1 MPVAHSL
8 SPKLFEHY
16 CSEHN
21 VTDCLYSLYPVEAAL
36 LQREALHRW
45 VEQQGLLGFNVTI
58 PYKRAIIPSLD
69 ALSDEARAIGAINC
83 VVASHDNGRLL
94 LTGHNTDATAFEQTL
109 RPLLRENH
117 KAALILGTGGAAQAV
132 AYVLGKLGIDYKF
145 VSRTPWQSPQQAISY
160 SRAIEMADTH
170 LLIVNATPLGM
181 LPDVD
186 STPWPDSGLL
196 TPRHLC
202 YDLIYNPAPTR
213 FLREAAAQGATT
225 IGGMAM
231 LKRQALLCYALWGLE
246 KGHGYTSFCG

>member
-45 VEQQGLLGFNVTI
+45 VEERGLLGFNVTI
-58 PYKRAIIPSLD
+58 PYKRSIIPSLD
-69 ALSDEARAIGAINC
+69 SLSDEARAIGAVNC
-83 VVASHDNGRLL
+83 VVVSHSDGRLM

-109 RPLLRENH
+109 RPLLRECH
-117 KAALILGTGGAAQAV
+117 TSALILGTGGAAQAV

-145 VSRTPWQSPQQAISY
+145 VSRTPWQSPQPQHTISY

-181 LPDVD
+181 SPDVD
-186 STPWPDSGLL
+186 STPWLDSGLL
-196 TPRHLC
+196 TTRHLC

-231 LKRQALLCYALWGLE
+231 LQQQATLCYALWGIA
-246 KGHGYTSFCG
+246 KSAKT

>member
-1 MPVAHSL
+1 MTRHYGLIGMPVAHSL

-45 VEQQGLLGFNVTI
+45 VEEQGLQGFNVTI

-69 ALSDEARAIGAINC
+69 ALSDEARAIGAVNC
-83 VVASHDNGRLL
+83 VVVSHSDGRPTLS
-94 LTGHNTDATAFEQTL
+94 GHNTDATAFEQTL
-109 RPLLRENH
+109 RPLLQECH
-117 KAALILGTGGAAQAV
+117 TSALILGTGGAAQAV

-145 VSRTPWQSPQQAISY
+145 VSRTPWQTPQAVSYPQAI
-160 SRAIEMADTH
+160 EQADYRT
-170 LLIVNATPLGM
+170 LIVNATPVGM
-181 LPDVD
+181 DPDSD
-186 STPWPDSGLL
+186 STPWPDSDML

-202 YDLIYNPAPTR
+202 YDLIYNPSPTR

-225 IGGMAM
+225 IDGSQM
-231 LKRQALLCYALWGLE
+231 LSLQAQHSYRLWRI
-246 KGHGYTSFCG
+246 